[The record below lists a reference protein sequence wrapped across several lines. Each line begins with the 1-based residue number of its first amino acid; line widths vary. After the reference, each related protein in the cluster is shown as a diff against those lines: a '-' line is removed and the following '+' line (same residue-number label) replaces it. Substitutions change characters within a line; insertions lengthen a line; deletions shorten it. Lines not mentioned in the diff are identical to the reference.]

1 MHHFSESFHTI
12 SKRYL
17 VQHCAENVIKIT
29 LTEDVTQTFLSAIF
43 TDCGE
48 FLSLI
53 RPFSILV
60 TSPRNS
66 YHPKDIVILWF
77 IFCDIRRIYSE
88 NYKSN

>member
-1 MHHFSESFHTI
+1 MITQ
-12 SKRYL
+12 RYL
-17 VQHCAENVIKIT
+17 AQHHATNVIKIT
-29 LTEDVTQTFLSAIF
+29 LIKEVTQTFLSATF

-77 IFCDIRRIYSE
+77 IFCDIKRIYR
-88 NYKSN
+88 